1 MAPPR
6 KLFQAIGA
14 TQQSARDAIGAIT
27 ASDVGAS
34 APGPWTSVLYVDQV
48 RGNNTTAQRGNENL
62 PFATIQAAL
71 NAMQTDDTVML
82 APQLFTITATLT
94 VPATVVRGAVW
105 GVGAT
110 GDFSNPS
117 TSGPLTKLF
126 SSTTDIWNFGANVGL
141 TQWVMSDFSMRTT
154 SAGKSCILA
163 DGSSYAKGTFFSAGG
178 GLTLRRMVLRSQTPA
193 NAISAKYA
201 VGIQL
206 FDVYSTG
213 GNYSFVTGSAVT
225 LDQFRGIGATVTA
238 TNDSTDPLSPS
249 NTQYALQVTNGTHI
263 GTGAFNTGVVIDGQV
278 SLNQDENSIIGLL
291 SDSALSVNGAVV
303 PGCVCSGWIGSIDFD
318 TAGKE
323 IPGTATVLSFIFQ
336 GARLY
341 QNAFT
346 TIAPGVF
353 KAKIAGSAVNLQS
366 VNLDSTIT
374 VPGAAITAN
383 TGVHITGRGAR
394 WPNVTLAT
402 PGATGDIIPPILAG
416 VIDLSAGGAVAKTW
430 VQLGIP
436 GLIRVGAAPNEAFL
450 TPNIRGADA
459 AITVKSTTGLTFDSA
474 AVANNACNWQAIWN

>member
-154 SAGKSCILA
+154 SAGKS
-163 DGSSYAKGTFFSAGG
+163 
-178 GLTLRRMVLRSQTPA
+178 
-193 NAISAKYA
+193 
-201 VGIQL
+201 
-206 FDVYSTG
+206 
-213 GNYSFVTGSAVT
+213 
-225 LDQFRGIGATVTA
+225 
-238 TNDSTDPLSPS
+238 
-249 NTQYALQVTNGTHI
+249 
-263 GTGAFNTGVVIDGQV
+263 
-278 SLNQDENSIIGLL
+278 
-291 SDSALSVNGAVV
+291 
-303 PGCVCSGWIGSIDFD
+303 
-318 TAGKE
+318 
-323 IPGTATVLSFIFQ
+323 
-336 GARLY
+336 
-341 QNAFT
+341 
-346 TIAPGVF
+346 
-353 KAKIAGSAVNLQS
+353 
-366 VNLDSTIT
+366 
-374 VPGAAITAN
+374 
-383 TGVHITGRGAR
+383 
-394 WPNVTLAT
+394 
-402 PGATGDIIPPILAG
+402 
-416 VIDLSAGGAVAKTW
+416 
-430 VQLGIP
+430 
-436 GLIRVGAAPNEAFL
+436 
-450 TPNIRGADA
+450 
-459 AITVKSTTGLTFDSA
+459 TTGLTFDSA